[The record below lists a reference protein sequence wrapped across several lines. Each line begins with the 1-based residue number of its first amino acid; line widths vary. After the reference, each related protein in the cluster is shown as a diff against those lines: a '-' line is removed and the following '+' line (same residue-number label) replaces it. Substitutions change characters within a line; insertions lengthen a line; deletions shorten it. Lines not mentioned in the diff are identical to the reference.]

1 MLLLLLLLARVG
13 NVDGV
18 ARAAELEENR
28 SELLKVSRDLDESN
42 KQLQSTA
49 ETKEGKTKELKKQV
63 RLQVSLL
70 S

>member
-1 MLLLLLLLARVG
+1 MLLLLLARVG